1 MATLASLVPPVT
13 LLPALEHLSQFSQKI
28 DGRCHTETAV
38 LQHVAVFQLSVFLRF
53 AMLYVCFTAGN
64 HRKKAT
70 LASLVPPVTL
80 LPALEHHPDSH
91 RKSMEGVI
99 QKPQCFSTWRF
110 FSCPFFYASLCFT
123 SALQPEI
130 IEKGNSRSPLLPF
143 RQAFFHSHFFLFQQ
157 NYHNFCPLCNTSF
170 ASGDKIE
177 DILQKGW
184 YLI

>member
-80 LPALEHHPDSH
+80 LPALSVFLRFAMLYVCFTAGNH
-91 RKSMEGVI
+91 RKKATLALPCFHFVKLSFTLISFYSNKITIISAPYATLLSPQVI
-99 QKPQCFSTWRF
+99 K
-110 FSCPFFYASLCFT
+110 
-123 SALQPEI
+123 
-130 IEKGNSRSPLLPF
+130 
-143 RQAFFHSHFFLFQQ
+143 
-157 NYHNFCPLCNTSF
+157 
-170 ASGDKIE
+170 
-177 DILQKGW
+177 
-184 YLI
+184 